1 MFVSFSVVINFIVY
15 GALNHL
21 CNDRNGYKGD
31 LQSKR
36 IPGFLRSY
44 FFKSSKLGKLV

>member
-21 CNDRNGYKGD
+21 CNDRNGYKDD

-36 IPGFLRSY
+36 NEGGVKPYLY
-44 FFKSSKLGKLV
+44 PY